1 MREKPAIMDGTKL
14 FSEKVSLV
22 MPTLPPVSAI
32 IEQIG
37 ESIQTRRISNFSR
50 FSRELEESFANYLG
64 VQHVLALSSG
74 TSGLMLLERALDLS
88 GEVIV
93 PSFTFSATV
102 HSLMWNRLTP
112 AFVDIER
119 DTFNLDPEAVEER
132 ITSSTSAILGV
143 HIFGVP
149 CRIAELADIAKQHN
163 LKLIFDAAHA
173 CGSRY
178 HDVYIGNFGLAEVFS
193 SSPTK
198 VLTTGEGGF
207 LATNLDWLRDLVAC
221 GRNYGNTGDGDCQ
234 LWGLNAK
241 MPEFSA
247 ILGLKSLE
255 MLEESVQRRNEIA
268 ASFRSELGRLPGLAF
283 QAVGP
288 DVRSSVKDF
297 AILVEEG
304 EFGLNRDQLAQAL
317 AAENVET
324 RPYFYPPAHRM
335 KAYSAF
341 YEQYKGSLPDT
352 DYVAERVLCLPIY
365 SHMTDE
371 LVWQICWAIERI
383 QAYAEEIRARL
394 SWSNSRRAA

>member
-1 MREKPAIMDGTKL
+1 MREKPAILGGTKL
-14 FSEKVSLV
+14 FSKKVSLV

-37 ESIQTRRISNFSR
+37 ESIQAGRISTFSR
-50 FSRELEESFANYLG
+50 FSKELEESFANYLG
-64 VQHVLALSSG
+64 VQHVLALSNG
-74 TSGLMLLERALDLS
+74 TSGLMLLEKALDLS
-88 GEVIV
+88 GKVIV

-112 AFVDIER
+112 VFVDIER

-149 CRIAELADIAKQHN
+149 CRIAELADIAKRHN

-178 HDVYIGNFGLAEVFS
+178 HDIYIGNFGLAEVFS
-193 SSPTK
+193 SSPAK

-207 LATNLDWLRDLVAC
+207 LATNSAWLRDKIAC
-221 GRNYGNTGDGDCQ
+221 GRNYGNPGDGDCQ

-241 MPEFSA
+241 MPELSA
-247 ILGLKSLE
+247 ILGLKSLQ
-255 MLEESVQRRNEIA
+255 MLEESIQRRNEIA
-268 ASFRSELGRLPGLAF
+268 ASFRSELGYLPGLAF
-283 QAVGP
+283 QVVGP

-297 AILVEEG
+297 AILVEESK
-304 EFGLNRDQLAQAL
+304 FGLNRDQLAQAL
-317 AAENVET
+317 AAESIET
-324 RPYFYPPAHRM
+324 RAYFDPPVHKM

-341 YEQYKGSLPDT
+341 YEQHKDNLPNT
-352 DYVAERVLCLPIY
+352 DYVAKRVLCLPIY

-371 LVWQICWAIERI
+371 LVQQICWAIKRI
-383 QAYAEEIRARL
+383 QMHAEEIQAFIQ
-394 SWSNSRRAA
+394 